1 MEHSEIWALVVLDET
16 DNTEKKFLIGTG
28 DYGEERIREILKEV
42 SPHYK
47 ILTMIQ
53 KNEAPQ

>member
-42 SPHYK
+42 SFFGRDF
-47 ILTMIQ
+47 MG
-53 KNEAPQ
+53 